1 MSKERMINGVIY
13 EFPDTMTDAA
23 INRFEAQKTGQM
35 PNNPTAPAM
44 ARPSTGFRP
53 GEQRPMPRPEAA
65 FPGPVNAALQGLSMG
80 FSDEAIAGL
89 RSAAGRGKYED
100 LVKAER
106 EAIRKYAEE
115 HPNISTGLEM
125 AGAVAP
131 ALVTMGA
138 GALPSIVRGGATAMR
153 AAPAAVNAAATATRA
168 PSLARMTGLGAL
180 QGGATAV
187 GTSEKPLSELPAE
200 FGLGTVAGGA
210 ATLGLAGL
218 GKYVAM
224 PAFRSIKSALGFG
237 DADKMADFAIAR
249 ALQKDGL
256 TPDAAAAKLAAMQ
269 RGEMTLAD
277 LGENTAALLRK
288 ASASPGE
295 ARMTT
300 KGTLV
305 SRETDRIPRVSDDL
319 RTLMSGSKDF
329 YTDVQDLIKKRSVE
343 ADSLYQ
349 AAWDAKAVFSPKT
362 APEIEKLR
370 NLPSFKEAMK
380 GGAKRMA
387 DLGMDIAD
395 PKNTLR
401 ALHETKIALD
411 DMIESAVRAGEG
423 NQAKTLI
430 SMKERLLKDMEKAVP
445 EYRTARETFAGDSE
459 LLTAMNEGRDIYKM
473 PEMDMRKLIDR
484 FKDSPS
490 EYDAFRAGI
499 AQSMLE
505 KLRVAGPAADP
516 FKTVFGKDAEQKIRR
531 AFRDDEAFEQFKARL
546 LEEQRMLQTEKQG
559 FRRTATDAD
568 LDTGAAGVGTAA
580 HLATGNPLAAAM
592 EAARVAF
599 PRVTGMP
606 PDMAKSTTGKL
617 LTPAPQ
623 IDPVLDSIMMSLKE
637 QEQMLTRAAM
647 GTDVGAGVVGQTAAK
662 RPQTPQYPEDEGSA
676 PPAGGL
682 PTAPM
687 APPSAAAA
695 P

>member
-1 MSKERMINGVIY
+1 MSKERMINGTIY
-13 EFPDTMTDAA
+13 EFPDSTPDAV
-23 INRFEAQKTGQM
+23 INRFEAQKTGRM
-35 PNNPTAPAM
+35 PENPTAPAFTP
-44 ARPSTGFRP
+44 ASSGIRPR
-53 GEQRPMPRPEAA
+53 EQRPMPRPEAA
-65 FPGPVNAALQGLSMG
+65 LPGPVNAALQGLSMG

-89 RSAAGRGKYED
+89 RAAAGRGKYED

-106 EAIRKYAEE
+106 EAIRKYGEE

-138 GALPSIVRGGATAMR
+138 GALPSIVRGGATALR
-153 AAPAAVNAAATATRA
+153 AAPTAARAAATATRA

-180 QGGATAV
+180 QGGVSAV

-210 ATLGLAGL
+210 ATLGLGAM
-218 GKYVAM
+218 GKYIAM
-224 PAFRSIKSALGFG
+224 PAFRTIKSALGFG

-256 TPDAAAAKLAAMQ
+256 SPDAAAARLAAVQ

-288 ASASPGE
+288 ASAAPGE
-295 ARMTT
+295 ARMAT
-300 KGTLV
+300 KSALV
-305 SRETDRIPRVSDDL
+305 GRETERIPRVSDDL
-319 RTLMSGSKDF
+319 QQLMSGSKDF
-329 YTDVQDLIKKRSVE
+329 YTDVQDLMKKRSTDAE
-343 ADSLYQ
+343 SLYQ
-349 AAWDAKAVFSPKT
+349 AAWDSNARFSPKT
-362 APEIEKLR
+362 APDIERLR

-380 GGAKRMA
+380 AGAKRMEDA
-387 DLGMDIAD
+387 GIDITD

-411 DMIESAVRAGEG
+411 DMINEAVRQGKGGQAG
-423 NQAKTLI
+423 TLI
-430 SMKERLLKDMEKAVP
+430 SMKERLLKDMEKAAP
-445 EYRTARETFAGDSE
+445 EYRTAREAYAGDSE
-459 LLTAMNEGRDIYKM
+459 MLAAMEEGRNIYKM
-473 PEMDMRKLIDR
+473 PEMDMRKLIER

-505 KLRVAGPAADP
+505 KLRVAGPTADP

-531 AFRDDEAFEQFKARL
+531 AFRDDDAFDAFKARL
-546 LEEQRMLQTEKQG
+546 LEEQQMLQTEKQG
-559 FRRTATDAD
+559 FRRAAADAD
-568 LDTGAAGVGTAA
+568 LDTGAAGVGAA
-580 HLATGNPLAAAM
+580 AQLAAGNPIAAAM
-592 EAARVAF
+592 EAARTAF
-599 PRVTGMP
+599 PRVAGMP
-606 PDMAKSTTGKL
+606 PEMAKSTTSKL
-617 LTPAPQ
+617 LTPAPS
-623 IDPVLDSIMMSLKE
+623 IDPVLQGIMSSLKE
-637 QEQMLTRAAM
+637 QEAMLTRAAM
-647 GTDVGAGVVGQTAAK
+647 GTDTAAGVIGQTAAG
-662 RPQTPQYPEDEGSA
+662 RGPRPQYPEDGESGA
-676 PPAGGL
+676 PAGGL
-682 PTAPM
+682 PTAQP